1 MFVIL
6 ILSNDHMNVIF
17 FAQSQVLQLLYTNQA
32 QIIISSTE

>member
-1 MFVIL
+1 
-6 ILSNDHMNVIF
+6 MNLIF